1 MSDLASRE
9 CIPCRGG
16 VPKLE
21 GADLARLYD
30 ELGGTQSGWA
40 VVDDH
45 HLEREFRFPDFKT
58 ALEFTNQLGAL
69 AEEQA
74 HHPEIHLAWGSVT
87 VQIWTHKIDGLV
99 EADFIYAAKAS
110 QLPR

>member
-21 GADLARLYD
+21 GADLDRLYD
-30 ELGGTQSGWA
+30 ELGGEQSGWT
-40 VVDDH
+40 VVNDH

-58 ALEFTNQLGAL
+58 ALEFTNRVGAL

-74 HHPEIHLAWGSVT
+74 HHPDIHLAWGLVT

-99 EADFIYAAKAS
+99 EADFIFAAKAN